1 MLKKK
6 MVVPPDIS
14 RRIEQAIRTNNGQ
27 VFASLDL
34 PASVLFKLMKYR
46 GNPSSPVFLI
56 MRETTDAVYQ
66 EKKRLQGERD
76 KALNLEVQSLVGM
89 QQAMGLPEPHKLLLV
104 ENFTAVRA
112 RSAQA
117 RLQSLRQGLQYVSKV
132 FTLANGFTAPCGP
145 VSVVT
150 YIRSVAR
157 RCVPRAYSMERAET
171 HVQDVYL
178 NGLGSVYR
186 HVMATTDDSTKS
198 ARAKSLLKCVP
209 TAEVWTLEALSNS
222 AKLFL
227 DQVADETSL
236 AAAAK
241 GLGKTKAQATS
252 ILLDKSRAG
261 DKERRALPMN
271 MAGIIAKVL
280 ANANALAF
288 LEAHSQSPNIPD
300 RPAVLI
306 IMRRVWGDARLRDVF
321 TPLGEQALRQYAEA
335 VVRLAQHR
343 AQFEDFVVRQFGLTG
358 DPLQEL
364 TADLDLA
371 SSFAATDGVLCVA
384 HPAPG
389 AQTAPM
395 GREEQELLF
404 VWGKHCEFEVK
415 GLQEWQRRDRVV
427 LAAESGHL
435 ARTILDRLAATRSL
449 CFLGHVVAFSRTLNL
464 RELPVRAMRTVL
476 NRLWQDG
483 IVPTPGPSTESQVA
497 AEAALAAALLIFEQ
511 QMGANE
517 EYVSDLVAVAK
528 LFSEALSVQREWSP
542 ASLLVLNDFV
552 GGEEEWIPLYR
563 KVYVD
568 LAIATQVFRQVDAAE
583 PEPELPSSSV
593 PPFEAPHSEQPEGP
607 HSDTHTE
614 PGLQTEPEAA
624 SAARAARAQKVV
636 QVSTDL
642 TALVAGYRSPR
653 GTTEVYTNTAYK
665 TILTTLLDTFSSL
678 RSGRPTIEQGLLD
691 LAHRFVV
698 AKAEA
703 EAKVPTDS
711 ADAEQAKANAATAN
725 AALVVGFHKQW
736 WGLHDVDPFKTNE
749 SASTEYIQALF
760 ALVAD
765 STTIKGL
772 DHVVYTVFR
781 DLNLDVG
788 PIVRDATAAALLS
801 VTPLTGVELAM
812 AVPESKVRTALL
824 QVLMTHPARKAAGVV
839 LHGLRV
845 SRVCS
850 DAFHRVIGGMDGLV
864 GGLSSDMADSK
875 SLLGSLLKAVDE
887 QSSVNERS
895 VMDDRDAILDLL
907 APYASTDLGGPSK
920 GQLSVQQF
928 AEAVLLRSWEWDPVV
943 QRALTESPTL
953 WGLAVDLLNVLSEGS
968 EESLTSLHEAM
979 GPFDARW
986 ERTRRARLDEGGR
999 LPSVVVFTL
1008 KTYATKILRTKRVV
1022 DATTGTLATMV
1033 ARLWPAHADD
1043 PVRAMALSFADA
1055 DPMRQEFREDRDLKD
1070 HVLARCQEVL
1080 ATAAVADLPKDMTAL
1095 LEDLQRFAVPYSLL
1109 VVVMRKAEV
1118 HVGVPW
1124 HALDT
1129 VACSQSIASAVLWW
1143 ARQDPAY
1150 ARGPVAEVLT
1160 AARDLIWSTSDAD
1173 PTKLAAL
1180 DPNPRPDAPPLTSPL
1195 DKLTWV
1201 ATQRRHR
1208 RKHIRQPGRVDT
1220 PGSPRKLP
1228 KGRRPPPDAGVKR
1241 DLDPDTAKAVRGM
1254 LVFKDVHDL
1263 QHALDTMTVEDPLET
1278 RQRELEFRVLQR
1290 QRKVSKLQRQL
1301 QTLHAHREDLLRLS
1315 RGGTRYGPL
1324 ATTQLQKLHDAI
1336 TKIQDQLV
1344 RLQPPES

>member
-1 MLKKK
+1 
-6 MVVPPDIS
+6 
-14 RRIEQAIRTNNGQ
+14 
-27 VFASLDL
+27 
-34 PASVLFKLMKYR
+34 
-46 GNPSSPVFLI
+46 
-56 MRETTDAVYQ
+56 
-66 EKKRLQGERD
+66 
-76 KALNLEVQSLVGM
+76 
-89 QQAMGLPEPHKLLLV
+89 
-104 ENFTAVRA
+104 
-112 RSAQA
+112 
-117 RLQSLRQGLQYVSKV
+117 
-132 FTLANGFTAPCGP
+132 
-145 VSVVT
+145 
-150 YIRSVAR
+150 
-157 RCVPRAYSMERAET
+157 
-171 HVQDVYL
+171 
-178 NGLGSVYR
+178 
-186 HVMATTDDSTKS
+186 
-198 ARAKSLLKCVP
+198 
-209 TAEVWTLEALSNS
+209 LSNS

-227 DQVADETSL
+227 EQVADETTL
-236 AAAAK
+236 AAAAE

-252 ILLDKSRAG
+252 ILLDKSRTG
-261 DKERRALPMN
+261 DRERRALPMN

-280 ANANALAF
+280 ANANALTF

-300 RPAVLI
+300 SPAVLI
-306 IMRRVWGDARLRDVF
+306 VMRRVWGDARLRDVF
-321 TPLGEQALRQYAEA
+321 TPLGEQTLRKYAEA

-395 GREEQELLF
+395 DRKEQELLF

-449 CFLGHVVAFSRTLNL
+449 CFLGHVVAFSRTLSL

-483 IVPTPGPSTESQVA
+483 IVPTPGPSTETKVA

-624 SAARAARAQKVV
+624 SAARAARAQKKV

-711 ADAEQAKANAATAN
+711 ANAEQAKANAATAN
-725 AALVVGFHKQW
+725 AALVVGYHKQW
-736 WGLHDVDPFKTNE
+736 WGLHDVDPFQTDE
-749 SASTEYIQALF
+749 SASTEYMQALF

-788 PIVRDATAAALLS
+788 PIVRDATAAALVS

-928 AEAVLLRSWEWDPVV
+928 AEAVLLRSWECDPVV

-953 WGLAVDLLNVLSEGS
+953 WGLAVDFLNVLSEGS

-986 ERTRRARLDEGGR
+986 ERARRARLDEGGR

-1008 KTYATKILRTKRVV
+1008 KAYATKILRTKRVV

-1080 ATAAVADLPKDMTAL
+1080 ATAEVADLPKDMTAL

-1109 VVVMRKAEV
+1109 VVVMSKAEV

-1129 VACSQSIASAVLWW
+1129 VASSQSIASAVLWW

-1220 PGSPRKLP
+1220 PGSSRKLP

-1290 QRKVSKLQRQL
+1290 QRKVTKLQRQL